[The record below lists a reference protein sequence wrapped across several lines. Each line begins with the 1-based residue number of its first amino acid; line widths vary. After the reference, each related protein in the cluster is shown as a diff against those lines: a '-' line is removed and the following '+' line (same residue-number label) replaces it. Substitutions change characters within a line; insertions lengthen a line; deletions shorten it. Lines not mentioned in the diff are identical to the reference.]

1 MNESGGILLNEFLP
15 VCREDMEKRGIDQL
29 DFILV
34 TGDSYVDHPSFG
46 ISIISRVLEDKG
58 YSVGII
64 AQPDW
69 RTDHDFKKLG
79 TPRYGFLVTSGNI
92 DSMVAHYTAAKRKR
106 SDDAY
111 TAGGKA
117 GRRTKFS
124 KREDSSL
131 LKLWTMT

>member
-46 ISIISRVLEDKG
+46 ISIISRVLEDKA
-58 YSVGII
+58 YRVGMI

-69 RTDHDFKKLG
+69 RTDHDF
-79 TPRYGFLVTSGNI
+79 
-92 DSMVAHYTAAKRKR
+92 
-106 SDDAY
+106 
-111 TAGGKA
+111 
-117 GRRTKFS
+117 
-124 KREDSSL
+124 
-131 LKLWTMT
+131 